1 MTAPP
6 MRVSVVIPAF
16 NEEKLLP
23 ATLAA
28 IATAAEAF
36 RARGWDWECVVCDN
50 NSTDRTA
57 ALARA
62 AGATVVF
69 EPVNQIGRA
78 RDAGARAARGDW
90 LVFIDADST
99 PSADLFAD
107 IATRIAGGR
116 HLGGGSTV
124 ALEPGTPRY
133 ARFFCGGW
141 NLWSRLAGWAAGSCV
156 WVEAEAFREVGGFGT
171 EYYAGEEV
179 FLSRRLK
186 ALARRRRRRF
196 EILAR
201 HPLLTSSRKLKL
213 YTLRETARFL
223 ARMFFSAG
231 RAAKRP
237 ETCDLW
243 YDGRR

>member
-1 MTAPP
+1 

-23 ATLAA
+23 ATLASVQV
-28 IATAAEAF
+28 AAAAF
-36 RARGWDWECVVCDN
+36 LSRGWTWECVVCDN
-50 NSTDRTA
+50 NSTDGTA
-57 ALARA
+57 ACARA
-62 AGATVVF
+62 AWAVVVF

-78 RDAGARAARGDW
+78 RDAGARAATGVW

-99 PSADLFAD
+99 PSAELFAS
-107 IATRIAGGR
+107 IATRIAEGR
-116 HLGGGSTV
+116 ALGGGSTV
-124 ALEPGTPRY
+124 ELEPGTPRY
-133 ARFFCGGW
+133 ARFVGGLW

-156 WVEAEAFREVGGFGT
+156 WVEADAFRAAGGFGT

-186 ALARRRRRRF
+186 TLARRSGRRF
-196 EILAR
+196 VILAD
-201 HPLLTSSRKLKL
+201 HPLRTSSRKLKL
-213 YTLRETARFL
+213 YTLTEAGRFFF
-223 ARMFFSAG
+223 RMLFTAG

-237 ETCDLW
+237 EHCGIW

>member
-1 MTAPP
+1 
-6 MRVSVVIPAF
+6 MRVSVVLPAF

-23 ATLAA
+23 ASLAA
-28 IATAAEAF
+28 VREAASAF
-36 RARGWDWECVVCDN
+36 TARGWAWECVVCDN
-50 NSTDRTA
+50 NSTDGTA
-57 ALARA
+57 AVARA

-78 RDAGARAARGDW
+78 RDAGARVATGEW

-99 PSADLFAD
+99 PSAELFAS
-107 IATRIAGGR
+107 IASRIAEG
-116 HLGGGSTV
+116 HALGGGSTV
-124 ALEPGTPRY
+124 ELEPGTPRY
-133 ARFFCGGW
+133 ARFVCGLW

-156 WVEAEAFREVGGFGT
+156 WVEAEAFRAAGGFGT

-186 ALARRRRRRF
+186 TLARRSGRRF
-196 EILAR
+196 VILAD
-201 HPLLTSSRKLKL
+201 HPLRTSSRKLKL
-213 YTLRETARFL
+213 YTLTEAGRFFF
-223 ARMFFSAG
+223 RMLFTAG

-237 ETCDLW
+237 EHCGIW

>member
-1 MTAPP
+1 

-23 ATLAA
+23 ASLAA
-28 IATAAEAF
+28 IRTAAAAF
-36 RARGWDWECVVCDN
+36 ERRGWTWECVVCDN
-50 NSTDRTA
+50 NSTDGTA
-57 ALARA
+57 ACARA

-78 RDAGARAARGDW
+78 RDAGARVATGEW

-99 PSADLFAD
+99 PSVAPFGDL
-107 IATRIAGGR
+107 
-116 HLGGGSTV
+116 LGGGSTV
-124 ALEPGTPRY
+124 ELEPGTPRY
-133 ARFFCGGW
+133 ARFVCGVW
-141 NLWSRLAGWAAGSCV
+141 NLCSRLAGWAAGSCV
-156 WVEAEAFREVGGFGT
+156 WVEAAAFRAAGGFGT

-186 ALARRRRRRF
+186 ALARRSRRRF
-196 EILAR
+196 VILAR
-201 HPLLTSSRKLKL
+201 SPLRTSSRKLKL
-213 YTLRETARFL
+213 YTLTEAARFFL
-223 ARMFFSAG
+223 RMLFTAG

-237 ETCDLW
+237 ENCEIW

>member
-1 MTAPP
+1 
-6 MRVSVVIPAF
+6 MRISVVIPAF

-23 ATLAA
+23 ATLASVRV
-28 IATAAEAF
+28 AAEAF
-36 RARGWDWECVVCDN
+36 LARGWSWECVVCDN
-50 NSTDRTA
+50 NSTDCTA
-57 ALARA
+57 ELARA
-62 AGATVVF
+62 AGATVIF
-69 EPVNQIGRA
+69 EPINQIGRA
-78 RDAGARAARGDW
+78 RDAGARVATGDW

-99 PSADLFAD
+99 PSRELFAD
-107 IATRIAGGR
+107 IAERIAAGR

-124 ALEPGTPRY
+124 ELEPDTPRY
-133 ARFFCGGW
+133 ACFFCGGW

-156 WVEAEAFREVGGFGT
+156 WVAAAAFREVGGFGT

-186 ALARRRRRRF
+186 TLARRQRLRF
-196 EILAR
+196 SILSR
-201 HPLLTSSRKLKL
+201 HPLRTSSRKLKL

-223 ARMFFSAG
+223 GRMIFSAG

-237 ETCDLW
+237 ENCDLW

>member
-1 MTAPP
+1 
-6 MRVSVVIPAF
+6 MRVSVVLPAF

-23 ATLAA
+23 AALAA
-28 IATAAEAF
+28 VREAASAF
-36 RARGWDWECVVCDN
+36 TSRGWEWECVVCDN
-50 NSTDRTA
+50 NSTDGTA
-57 ALARA
+57 AVARA

-78 RDAGARAARGDW
+78 RDAGARAATGDW

-99 PSADLFAD
+99 PSSALFAA
-107 IATRIAGGR
+107 IADRIASGR
-116 HLGGGSTV
+116 ALGGGSTV
-124 ALEPGTPRY
+124 ELEPGTPRY
-133 ARFFCGGW
+133 ARFVCGLW

-156 WVEAEAFREVGGFGT
+156 WVEAEAFRSAGGFGT

-186 ALARRRRRRF
+186 TLARRSGRRF
-196 EILAR
+196 VILSD
-201 HPLLTSSRKLKL
+201 HPLRTSSRKLKL
-213 YTLRETARFL
+213 YTLTEAGRFFF
-223 ARMFFSAG
+223 RMLFTAG

-237 ETCDLW
+237 DACHIW

>member
-1 MTAPP
+1 
-6 MRVSVVIPAF
+6 MRVSVVLPAF

-23 ATLAA
+23 AALAA
-28 IATAAEAF
+28 VKEAAAAF
-36 RARGWDWECVVCDN
+36 TARGWEWECVVCDN
-50 NSTDRTA
+50 NSTDATSA
-57 ALARA
+57 VARA

-78 RDAGARAARGDW
+78 RDAGARVATGAW

-99 PSADLFAD
+99 PSAELFAS
-107 IATRIAGGR
+107 IATRIAEGR
-116 HLGGGSTV
+116 AVGGGSTV
-124 ALEPGTPRY
+124 ELEPGTPRY
-133 ARFFCGGW
+133 ARFVCGLW

-156 WVEAEAFREVGGFGT
+156 WVEASAFRAVGGFGT

-186 ALARRRRRRF
+186 SLARRSGRRF
-196 EILAR
+196 VILSD
-201 HPLLTSSRKLKL
+201 HPLRTSSRKLKL
-213 YTLRETARFL
+213 YTLTEAGRFFF
-223 ARMFFSAG
+223 RMLFTAG

-237 ETCDLW
+237 ENCEIW

>member
-1 MTAPP
+1 
-6 MRVSVVIPAF
+6 MRVSVVLPAF

-23 ATLAA
+23 AALVAVREAA
-28 IATAAEAF
+28 SAF
-36 RARGWDWECVVCDN
+36 TSRGWEWECVVCDN
-50 NSTDRTA
+50 NSTDATA
-57 ALARA
+57 AVARA

-78 RDAGARAARGDW
+78 RDAGARAATGDW

-99 PSADLFAD
+99 PSSALFAS
-107 IATRIAGGR
+107 IADRIASGR
-116 HLGGGSTV
+116 ALGGGSTV
-124 ALEPGTPRY
+124 ELEPGTPRY
-133 ARFFCGGW
+133 ARFVCGLW

-156 WVEAEAFREVGGFGT
+156 WVEAEAFRAAGGFGT

-186 ALARRRRRRF
+186 TLARRSGRRF
-196 EILAR
+196 VILSD
-201 HPLLTSSRKLKL
+201 HPLRTSSRKLKL
-213 YTLRETARFL
+213 YTLTEAGQFFF
-223 ARMFFSAG
+223 RMLFTAG

-237 ETCDLW
+237 DACHIW

>member
-1 MTAPP
+1 
-6 MRVSVVIPAF
+6 MRVSVVLPAF

-23 ATLAA
+23 AALAA
-28 IATAAEAF
+28 VKEAASAF
-36 RARGWDWECVVCDN
+36 TARGWEWECVVCDN
-50 NSTDRTA
+50 NSTDDTSA
-57 ALARA
+57 VARA

-78 RDAGARAARGDW
+78 RDAGARVATGEW

-99 PSADLFAD
+99 PSAELFAS
-107 IATRIAGGR
+107 IASRIASGR
-116 HLGGGSTV
+116 ALGGGSTV
-124 ALEPGTPRY
+124 ELEPGTPRY
-133 ARFFCGGW
+133 ARFVCGLW

-156 WVEAEAFREVGGFGT
+156 WVEASAFRAVGGFGT

-186 ALARRRRRRF
+186 TLARRSGRRF
-196 EILAR
+196 VILAD
-201 HPLLTSSRKLKL
+201 HPLRTSSRKLKL
-213 YTLRETARFL
+213 YTLTEAGRFFF
-223 ARMFFSAG
+223 RMLFTAG

-237 ETCDLW
+237 ENCEIW

>member
-1 MTAPP
+1 

-23 ATLAA
+23 ASLAA
-28 IATAAEAF
+28 IRTAAAAF
-36 RARGWDWECVVCDN
+36 ERRGWSWECVVCDN
-50 NSTDRTA
+50 NSTDGTA
-57 ALARA
+57 ACARA

-78 RDAGARAARGDW
+78 RDAGARVATGEW

-99 PSADLFAD
+99 PSVAPFGDL
-107 IATRIAGGR
+107 
-116 HLGGGSTV
+116 LGGGSTV
-124 ALEPGTPRY
+124 ELEPGTPRY
-133 ARFFCGGW
+133 ARFVCGVW
-141 NLWSRLAGWAAGSCV
+141 NLCSRLAGWAAGSCV
-156 WVEAEAFREVGGFGT
+156 WVEAAAFRAAGGFGT

-186 ALARRRRRRF
+186 ALARRSRRRF
-196 EILAR
+196 VILAR
-201 HPLLTSSRKLKL
+201 SPLRTSSRKLKL
-213 YTLRETARFL
+213 YTLTEAARFFL
-223 ARMFFSAG
+223 RMLFTAG

-237 ETCDLW
+237 ENCEIW

>member
-1 MTAPP
+1 
-6 MRVSVVIPAF
+6 MRVSVVLPAF

-23 ATLAA
+23 AALAA
-28 IATAAEAF
+28 VRDAASAF
-36 RARGWDWECVVCDN
+36 TARGWAWECVVCDN
-50 NSTDRTA
+50 NSTDATA
-57 ALARA
+57 AVARA

-78 RDAGARAARGDW
+78 RDAGARAANGDW

-99 PSADLFAD
+99 PSAELFAS
-107 IATRIAGGR
+107 IATRIAEGR
-116 HLGGGSTV
+116 VLGGGSTV
-124 ALEPGTPRY
+124 ELEPGTPRY
-133 ARFFCGGW
+133 ARFVCGLW

-156 WVEAEAFREVGGFGT
+156 WVEAAAFRTVGGFGT

-186 ALARRRRRRF
+186 SLARRSGRRF
-196 EILAR
+196 VILAG
-201 HPLLTSSRKLKL
+201 HPLRTSARKLKL
-213 YTLRETARFL
+213 YTLTEGGRFFF
-223 ARMFFSAG
+223 RMLFTAG

-237 ETCDLW
+237 ENCEIW

>member
-1 MTAPP
+1 
-6 MRVSVVIPAF
+6 MRVSVVLPAF

-23 ATLAA
+23 AALAA
-28 IATAAEAF
+28 VKSAAAAF
-36 RARGWDWECVVCDN
+36 TARGWEWECVVCDN
-50 NSTDRTA
+50 NSTDGTA
-57 ALARA
+57 AVARA

-78 RDAGARAARGDW
+78 RDAGARVATGEW

-99 PSADLFAD
+99 PSAELFAA
-107 IATRIAGGR
+107 IAARIAEGR
-116 HLGGGSTV
+116 ALGGGSTV
-124 ALEPGTPRY
+124 ELELGTPRY
-133 ARFFCGGW
+133 ARFVCGLW

-156 WVEAEAFREVGGFGT
+156 WVEAAAFRAAGGFGT

-186 ALARRRRRRF
+186 SLARRSGRRF
-196 EILAR
+196 VILAD
-201 HPLLTSSRKLKL
+201 HPLRTSSRKLKL
-213 YTLRETARFL
+213 YTLTEAGRFFF
-223 ARMFFSAG
+223 RMLFTAG

-237 ETCDLW
+237 ENCEIW

>member
-1 MTAPP
+1 
-6 MRVSVVIPAF
+6 MRVSVVLPAF

-23 ATLAA
+23 ASLAA
-28 IATAAEAF
+28 VREAASAF
-36 RARGWDWECVVCDN
+36 TARGWAWECVVCDN
-50 NSTDRTA
+50 NSTDGTA
-57 ALARA
+57 AVARA

-78 RDAGARAARGDW
+78 RDAGARVATGEW

-99 PSADLFAD
+99 PSAELFAS
-107 IATRIAGGR
+107 IASRIAEG
-116 HLGGGSTV
+116 HALGGGSTV
-124 ALEPGTPRY
+124 ELEPGTPRY
-133 ARFFCGGW
+133 ARFVCGLW

-156 WVEAEAFREVGGFGT
+156 WVEAEAFRAAGGFGL

-186 ALARRRRRRF
+186 TLARRSGRRF
-196 EILAR
+196 VILAD
-201 HPLLTSSRKLKL
+201 HPLRTSSRKLKL
-213 YTLRETARFL
+213 YTLTEAGRFFF
-223 ARMFFSAG
+223 RMLFTAG

-237 ETCDLW
+237 EHCGIW

>member
-1 MTAPP
+1 
-6 MRVSVVIPAF
+6 MRVSVVLPAF

-23 ATLAA
+23 AALAA
-28 IATAAEAF
+28 VRDAASAF
-36 RARGWDWECVVCDN
+36 TARGWAWECVVCDN
-50 NSTDRTA
+50 NSTDATA
-57 ALARA
+57 AVARA

-78 RDAGARAARGDW
+78 RDAGARAANGDW

-99 PSADLFAD
+99 PSAELFAS
-107 IATRIAGGR
+107 IATRIAEGR
-116 HLGGGSTV
+116 VLGGGSTV
-124 ALEPGTPRY
+124 ELEPGTPRY
-133 ARFFCGGW
+133 ARFVCRLW

-156 WVEAEAFREVGGFGT
+156 WVEAEAFRTVGGFGT

-186 ALARRRRRRF
+186 SLARRSGRRF
-196 EILAR
+196 VILAG
-201 HPLLTSSRKLKL
+201 HPLRTSARKLKL
-213 YTLRETARFL
+213 YTLTEGGRFFF
-223 ARMFFSAG
+223 RMLFTAG

-237 ETCDLW
+237 ENCEIW

>member
-1 MTAPP
+1 
-6 MRVSVVIPAF
+6 MRVSVVLPAF

-23 ATLAA
+23 AALAA
-28 IATAAEAF
+28 VKAAASAF
-36 RARGWDWECVVCDN
+36 TARGWEWECVVCDN
-50 NSTDRTA
+50 NSTDGTSA
-57 ALARA
+57 VACA

-78 RDAGARAARGDW
+78 RDAGARVATGEW

-99 PSADLFAD
+99 PSAELFAS
-107 IATRIAGGR
+107 IATRIAEGR
-116 HLGGGSTV
+116 ALGGGSTV
-124 ALEPGTPRY
+124 ELEPGTPRF
-133 ARFFCGGW
+133 ARFVCGLW

-156 WVEAEAFREVGGFGT
+156 WVEAAAFRTVGGFGT

-186 ALARRRRRRF
+186 SLARRSGRRF
-196 EILAR
+196 VILAD
-201 HPLLTSSRKLKL
+201 HPLRTSSRKLKL
-213 YTLRETARFL
+213 YTLTEGGRFFF
-223 ARMFFSAG
+223 RMLFTAG

-237 ETCDLW
+237 ENCEIW

>member
-1 MTAPP
+1 
-6 MRVSVVIPAF
+6 MRVSVVLPAF

-23 ATLAA
+23 AALAA
-28 IATAAEAF
+28 VKAAASAF
-36 RARGWDWECVVCDN
+36 TARGWEWECVVCDN
-50 NSTDRTA
+50 NSTDVTSA
-57 ALARA
+57 VARA

-78 RDAGARAARGDW
+78 RDAGARVATGEW

-99 PSADLFAD
+99 PSAELFAS
-107 IATRIAGGR
+107 IATRIAEGR
-116 HLGGGSTV
+116 ALGGGSTV
-124 ALEPGTPRY
+124 ELEPGTPRF
-133 ARFFCGGW
+133 ARFVCGLW

-156 WVEAEAFREVGGFGT
+156 WVEAAAFRTVGGFGT

-186 ALARRRRRRF
+186 SLARRSGRRF
-196 EILAR
+196 VILAD
-201 HPLLTSSRKLKL
+201 HPLRTSSRKLKL
-213 YTLRETARFL
+213 YTLTEGGRFFF
-223 ARMFFSAG
+223 RMLFTAG

-237 ETCDLW
+237 ENCEIW

>member
-1 MTAPP
+1 

-28 IATAAEAF
+28 VGAACEAF
-36 RARGWDWECVVCDN
+36 RAHGWSWEHVVCDN

-57 ALARA
+57 ELARA

-78 RDAGARAARGDW
+78 RDAGARVATGEW
-90 LVFIDADST
+90 LVFIDADSL
-99 PSADLFAD
+99 PSRALFAD
-107 IATRIAGGR
+107 IAGRIAAGR

-124 ALEPGTPRY
+124 ELEPGTPRY
-133 ARFFCGGW
+133 ARFVCGLW
-141 NLWSRLAGWAAGSCV
+141 NRWSRLAGWAAGSCV
-156 WVEAEAFREVGGFGT
+156 WVEAAAFRAVGGFGT

-186 ALARRRRRRF
+186 ALARRSGRRF
-196 EILAR
+196 VILAD
-201 HPLLTSSRKLKL
+201 HPLRTSARKLRL
-213 YTLRETARFL
+213 YTLTEAGRFFF
-223 ARMFFSAG
+223 RMLFTAG
-231 RAAKRP
+231 RAARRP
-237 ETCDLW
+237 EHCDIW

>member
-1 MTAPP
+1 
-6 MRVSVVIPAF
+6 MRVSVVLPAF

-23 ATLAA
+23 AALAA
-28 IATAAEAF
+28 VKAAAAAF
-36 RARGWDWECVVCDN
+36 TARGWEWECLVCDN
-50 NSTDRTA
+50 NSTDGTA
-57 ALARA
+57 AVARA

-78 RDAGARAARGDW
+78 RDAGARAANGDW

-99 PSADLFAD
+99 PSAELFAS
-107 IATRIAGGR
+107 IATRIAEGR
-116 HLGGGSTV
+116 VLGGGSTV
-124 ALEPGTPRY
+124 ELEPGTPRY
-133 ARFFCGGW
+133 ARFVCGLW

-156 WVEAEAFREVGGFGT
+156 WVEAEAFRTVGGFGT

-186 ALARRRRRRF
+186 SLARRSGRRF
-196 EILAR
+196 VILAG
-201 HPLLTSSRKLKL
+201 HPLRTSARKLKL
-213 YTLRETARFL
+213 YTLTEGGRFFF
-223 ARMFFSAG
+223 RMLFTAG

-237 ETCDLW
+237 ENCEIW

>member
-1 MTAPP
+1 

-28 IATAAEAF
+28 IRAAAGAF
-36 RARGWDWECVVCDN
+36 ERRGWAWECVVCDN
-50 NSTDRTA
+50 NSSDGTA
-57 ALARA
+57 AVARA

-78 RDAGARAARGDW
+78 RDAGARAATGEW

-99 PSADLFAD
+99 PSDALFAA
-107 IATRIAGGR
+107 IADQVAAGR
-116 HLGGGSTV
+116 ALGGGSTV
-124 ALEPGTPRY
+124 ELEPGTPRH
-133 ARFFCGGW
+133 ARFVCGGW
-141 NLWSRLAGWAAGSCV
+141 NLWSRLVGWAAGSCV
-156 WVEAEAFREVGGFGT
+156 WVEAAAFREAGGFGT

-186 ALARRRRRRF
+186 AVARRRGRRF
-196 EILAR
+196 VILSA
-201 HPLLTSSRKLKL
+201 HPLRTSSRKLKL
-213 YTLRETARFL
+213 YTVTEAVRF
-223 ARMFFSAG
+223 AVRMLFTAG

-237 ETCDLW
+237 ENCEIW